1 MDVRTM
7 VARSRIRSRTPRLL
21 FPGVVLA
28 LCLGLLA
35 ETHLATASERD
46 TRDILPAFNTLC
58 DRLTQGRGALQSG
71 RLSEDAFV
79 DLVLDL
85 FTQADSLSQLLS
97 DRMLATRGYTPA
109 SALARGLRYLKAS
122 LRGNYEGIAG
132 GNGYSFVKADLDF
145 KAALA
150 WRNDATGVAL
160 VTP

>member
-1 MDVRTM
+1 
-7 VARSRIRSRTPRLL
+7 L

-28 LCLGLLA
+28 LCLGIAA
-35 ETHLATASERD
+35 ETHLAAASESGAQE
-46 TRDILPAFNTLC
+46 ILPRFNALC
-58 DRLTQGRGALQSG
+58 DQLAEGRGALQGG
-71 RLSEDAFV
+71 RISEDAFV

-97 DRMLATRGYTPA
+97 ARMPATRGYSPA
-109 SALARGLRYLKAS
+109 SALARGLRYFKSS